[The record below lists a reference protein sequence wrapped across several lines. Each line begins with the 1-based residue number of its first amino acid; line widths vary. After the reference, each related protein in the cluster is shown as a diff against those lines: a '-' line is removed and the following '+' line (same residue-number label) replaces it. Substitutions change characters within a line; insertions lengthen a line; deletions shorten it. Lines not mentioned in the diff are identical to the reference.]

1 MRITTSN
8 ATTDTQTPITL
19 TATLPGAPVS
29 GSVVFFS
36 ENGWLGSASLAGN
49 RASVSLTL
57 SAGVHA
63 LSALLQ
69 IPGNAV
75 DSPVVSEVVD
85 VPLVCD

>member
-1 MRITTSN
+1 
-8 ATTDTQTPITL
+8 
-19 TATLPGAPVS
+19 
-29 GSVVFFS
+29 
-36 ENGWLGSASLAGN
+36 
-49 RASVSLTL
+49 LTL